1 MGKMLKSKIKASC
14 FMLGASVVALL
25 SASAFAGGASAQQSG
40 ASTENVEE
48 VTVTGTS
55 IRGVQPV
62 GSNIIATT
70 RLDLDKTNVQSMQ
83 QIYKTIPA
91 LSNMGALPQ
100 GNQSGNAYYSP
111 TIHNLGSSSSNST
124 LVLID
129 GHRFS
134 LGSQQQ
140 PLSDPGIIPAIA
152 VERVEVLA
160 DGASATY
167 GSDAVAG
174 VVNFVTRKDFE
185 GLEIDGQAGFAD
197 GYSTLNSSI
206 LWGERWSD
214 ASLMLAAS
222 YSYRSV
228 LRSDARDFLNPNHIA
243 QGGTNFDTYNCDPA
257 VLQPAGQ
264 SNLYLSAAATTS
276 VPNNAAMAT
285 CNTNAYSALAPSD
298 LRMNGMMK
306 FTKNVGKDLTIG
318 VDAVYSDRIDKRPLA
333 RGTLTATAF
342 GTGAQANPF
351 YTNPAGFAGPATS
364 QTVRW
369 DADQLL
375 GPGALG
381 IDDAKDMYVDST
393 LDYRINED
401 WHATLL
407 VLYGSEDNT
416 VASYGTLCGSCANL
430 ALNGTTNSS
439 GSLTTPSVPGTSQLV
454 LGYPLTAANALDVWN
469 PAGTNRT
476 SAAVKA
482 ALTDS
487 GQTSVWNY
495 ATEQYRGG
503 VDGKLFTLPGGDVH
517 VALGTEFVHYTLDIN
532 KTSPNNTGPATTGS
546 AYLHI
551 PLKRSVTS
559 AYGEI
564 LVPIVSP
571 EMKIPFVNKLTVDVS
586 GRYDNYDDVGDTTN
600 PKIAADWEVVEGF
613 KIRGNWASS
622 FVAPELSSV
631 GDLTHGGQT
640 SFTSYAVSATNF
652 TVNTLAFPS
661 AIGLPNC
668 SVAQAAAANNTC
680 AITSSTQG
688 VSFNGSPANP
698 KPSLGRSWSIGF
710 DLSPAIVPG
719 LTIGVTLFNTAYIN
733 AITGTSLSNALNTPS
748 LGLINFFPSG
758 ATLAQ
763 INALLPPYAT
773 ASAPRPQTTYYVLST
788 RQNNVLNLDIQGI
801 DASIGYN
808 YATDNLGDFDV
819 GLDMSEF
826 TMFKQHLKG
835 GTQFNVLGSTGYN
848 NTFGS
853 VPIQARAHLGWTF
866 AAMQAELFAN
876 YVSGYHNW
884 SGNTVA
890 PVTLVNTL
898 PAGGGDTVKSNTT
911 FDLNLSYTLSES
923 DALGK
928 YLNGSQV
935 FVDIQNLFD
944 KAPVFYNGATGY
956 DGYTGN
962 PIGRLVTFGMRTKF

>member
-1 MGKMLKSKIKASC
+1 MRRPSTL
-14 FMLGASVVALL
+14 ALL
-25 SASAFAGGASAQQSG
+25 LASAFSTGATAQQSASASSD
-40 ASTENVEE
+40 VEQ
-48 VTVTGTS
+48 VVVTGTS
-55 IRGVQPV
+55 IRGVQPT
-62 GSNIIATT
+62 GSNIITAT
-70 RLDLDKTNVQSMQ
+70 RVDLDKTNVQSMQ

-140 PLSDPGIIPAIA
+140 PLSDPGIVPAIA
-152 VERVEVLA
+152 IERVEVLA

-174 VVNFVTRKDFE
+174 VVNFVTRKNFE
-185 GLEIDGQAGFAD
+185 GLEIDGQAGFAS
-197 GYSTLNSSI
+197 GYNTLNSSI
-206 LWGERWSD
+206 LWGQRWGD
-214 ASLMLAAS
+214 ASLMLAGS

-228 LRSDARDFLNPNHIA
+228 LRSDARDYLDPNHVA
-243 QGGTNFDTYNCDPA
+243 QGGTNFNTYNCEPS

-264 SNLYLSAAATTS
+264 NNLFLSVAATSS
-276 VPNNAAMAT
+276 VPNNAALAP
-285 CNTNAYSALAPSD
+285 CNTNAYTALAPSD

-306 FTKNVGKDLTIG
+306 FEKTIGSNLTLG
-318 VDAVYSDRIDKRPLA
+318 VDAVYSDRIDKRPIA

-342 GTGAQANPF
+342 STGSQANPF
-351 YTNPAGFAGPATS
+351 YRNPAGYTGNATS

-369 DADQLL
+369 DADQFL
-375 GPGALG
+375 GPGAYSL
-381 IDDAKDMYVDST
+381 DDAKDMYIDGT
-393 LDYRINED
+393 LDYRINDD
-401 WHATLL
+401 WHATFLA
-407 VLYGSEDNT
+407 LYGSEDNT
-416 VASYGTLCGSCANL
+416 VASFGALCGSCANL
-430 ALNGTTNSS
+430 GLNGTTNSS

-454 LGYPLTAANALDVWN
+454 LGLPLNAANALDVWN
-469 PAGTNRT
+469 PVATNRT

-487 GQTSVWNY
+487 AQTSVWNY
-495 ATEQYRGG
+495 ATQQYRAG
-503 VDGKLFTLPGGDVH
+503 VDGRLFTLPGGEVH
-517 VALGTEFVHYTLDIN
+517 VAVGGEFVHYTLDIN

-559 AYGEI
+559 AFGEI
-564 LVPIVSP
+564 LIPVIAP
-571 EMKIPFVNKLTVDVS
+571 EMGIPLVNKFSVDVS
-586 GRYDNYDDVGDTTN
+586 GRYDDYDDVGNTSN
-600 PKIAADWEVVEGF
+600 PKFAADWEVVEGF

-622 FVAPELSSV
+622 FVAPQLSSV

-640 SFTSYAVSATNF
+640 SFTAYNVSATNF
-652 TVNTLAFPS
+652 TVNTSAFPS

-668 SVAQAAAANNTC
+668 SAAQAVAANNTC
-680 AITSSTQG
+680 AISSSTQG

-710 DLSPAIVPG
+710 DLSPTLVPG
-719 LTIGVTLFNTAYIN
+719 LNVGVTLFNTAYIN

-748 LGLINFFPSG
+748 LGLINFFPNG
-758 ATLAQ
+758 ATVAQ
-763 INALLPPYAT
+763 INALLPPFAT
-773 ASAPRPQTTYYVLST
+773 ASAPLPQTTYYVLST

-801 DASIGYN
+801 DASVNYN
-808 YATDNLGDFDV
+808 FTTDSWGDFAAGVD
-819 GLDMSEF
+819 LSAF

-835 GTQFNVLGSTGYN
+835 GSQFNVLGSTGYN

-853 VPIQARAHLGWTF
+853 VPIQGRAHLGWNFDSF
-866 AAMQAELFAN
+866 ASEIFIN

-890 PVTLVNTL
+890 PVTLVNGL

-911 FDLNLSYTLSES
+911 FDLNLSYMLSER
-923 DALGK
+923 DWLGD
-928 YLNGSQV
+928 YLAGSQF
-935 FVDIQNLFD
+935 FVDIQNVFD
-944 KAPVFYNGATGY
+944 KAPVFYNGPTGY

-962 PIGRLVTFGMRTKF
+962 PIGRLVTFGVRTKF

>member
-1 MGKMLKSKIKASC
+1 MHCSVLGHSRAV
-14 FMLGASVVALL
+14 LGASALALL
-25 SASAFAGGASAQQSG
+25 AFGALITDATAQPAGESASD
-40 ASTENVEE
+40 VEQ
-48 VTVTGTS
+48 VVVTGTS

-62 GSNIIATT
+62 GSNVISAT
-70 RLDLDKTNVQSMQ
+70 RVDLDKTNVQSMQ

-174 VVNFVTRKDFE
+174 VVNFVTRKHYE
-185 GLEIDGQAGFAD
+185 GLEIDGQAGFAS
-197 GYSTLNSSI
+197 GYDTLNGSV
-206 LWGERWSD
+206 LWGQRWND

-222 YSYRSV
+222 YSYRSA
-228 LRSDARDFLNPNHIA
+228 LGANARDYFDPNHVP
-243 QGGTNFDTYNCDPA
+243 QGGTNFNTYNCEPA

-264 SNLYLSAAATTS
+264 SNLYMSSAATS
-276 VPNNAAMAT
+276 SIPNDASRAP

-306 FTKNVGKDLTIG
+306 FEKNIGDDLTLG
-318 VDAVYSDRIDKRPLA
+318 VDAVYSDRIDKRQIA
-333 RGTLTATAF
+333 RGTLTASAF
-342 GTGAQANPF
+342 SAGSQANPF
-351 YTNPAGFAGPATS
+351 YMNPAGYAGTATS

-369 DADQLL
+369 DADALL
-375 GPGALG
+375 GPGAYSL
-381 IDDAKDMYVDST
+381 DDAKDMYIDAT
-393 LDYRINED
+393 LDYRIARD
-401 WHATLL
+401 WHLTALA
-407 VLYGSEDNT
+407 LYGSEDNN
-416 VASYGTLCGSCANL
+416 VASYGALCGSCANL

-439 GSLTTPSVPGTSQLV
+439 GSLTTPSVPGTNQLV
-454 LGYPLTAANALDVWN
+454 LGLPLTAANALDVWN
-469 PAGTNRT
+469 PAATNRT
-476 SAAVKA
+476 SAAVRS

-487 GQTSVWNY
+487 AQTSVWNY
-495 ATEQYRGG
+495 ATQQYRAGL
-503 VDGKLFTLPGGDVH
+503 DGTLFSLPGGDVH
-517 VALGTEFVHYTLDIN
+517 VALGGEFVHYTLDIN
-532 KTSPNNTGPATTGS
+532 KTSPNNTGPASTGS
-546 AYLHI
+546 SFLYI

-559 AYGEI
+559 AFGEV
-564 LVPIVSP
+564 LVPIISP
-571 EMKIPFVNKLTVDVS
+571 EMGIPLVNKFSVDVS
-586 GRYDNYDDVGDTTN
+586 ARYDHYDDVGDTSN
-600 PKIAADWEVVEGF
+600 PKFAADWEVVEGF
-613 KIRGNWASS
+613 KLRGNWASS
-622 FVAPELSSV
+622 FVAPQLSSV
-631 GDLTHGGQT
+631 GDLSRGGQT

-668 SVAQAAAANNTC
+668 SAAQAGAAGNTC
-680 AITSSTQG
+680 AINSSTQG

-710 DLSPAIVPG
+710 DLSPNLVQG
-719 LTIGVTLFNTAYIN
+719 LNIGVTLFNTAYIN

-748 LGLINFFPSG
+748 LGLISFYPNG

-773 ASAPRPQTTYYVLST
+773 ASAPLPQTTYYVLST

-801 DASIGYN
+801 DASVSYN
-808 YATDNLGDFDV
+808 YTTDSWGDLNV
-819 GLDMSEF
+819 GVDMSEF

-835 GTQFNVLGSTGYN
+835 GSQFNVLGSTGYN

-853 VPIQARAHLGWTF
+853 VPIQARAHFGWDYENYS
-866 AAMQAELFAN
+866 AQLFAN

-884 SGNTVA
+884 SGNTVN
-890 PVTLVNTL
+890 PVTLVNGL

-911 FDLNLSYTLSES
+911 FDLNLSYTFSEG
-923 DALGK
+923 DWLVGH
-928 YLNGSQV
+928 LVGSQF

-944 KAPVFYNGATGY
+944 KAPVFYNGSTGY

-962 PIGRLVTFGMRTKF
+962 PIGRLVTFGVRAKF

>member
-1 MGKMLKSKIKASC
+1 MRTSKTRA
-14 FMLGASVVALL
+14 LGLTFGVSAVALL
-25 SASAFAGGASAQQSG
+25 AAATSAVAQQSAPSG
-40 ASTENVEE
+40 MGVEE
-48 VTVTGTS
+48 VVVTGTS

-100 GNQSGNAYYSP
+100 GNQSGNAFYSP

-140 PLSDPGIIPAIA
+140 PLADPGIVPAIA

-174 VVNFVTRKDFE
+174 VVNFVTRKDFQ
-185 GLEIDGQAGFAD
+185 GLEIDGQAGFAS
-197 GYSTLNSSI
+197 GYNTLNSSI

-214 ASLMLAAS
+214 ASLMLAGS

-228 LRSDARDFLNPNHIA
+228 LRSDARDFLNPNHVA
-243 QGGTNFDTYNCDPA
+243 QGGTNFNTYNCEPA
-257 VLQPAGQ
+257 VLQPTGQ
-264 SNLYLSAAATTS
+264 SNLFLSTSATSS
-276 VPNNAAMAT
+276 VPNNAATAP
-285 CNTNAYSALAPSD
+285 CNTNAYTALAPSD
-298 LRMNGMMK
+298 MRLNGMMK
-306 FTKNVGKDLTIG
+306 FTKDVGKDITIG
-318 VDAVYSDRIDKRPLA
+318 IDAVYSDRMDKRPVA

-342 GTGAQANPF
+342 GAGQQANPF
-351 YTNPAGFAGPATS
+351 YTNPVGYTGTATS

-369 DADQLL
+369 DADTLL
-375 GPGALG
+375 GPGARSL
-381 IDDAKDMYVDST
+381 DDAKDMYIDST

-430 ALNGTTNSS
+430 ALNGTTNTS
-439 GSLTTPSVPGTSQLV
+439 GSQTTPSVPGTSQLV
-454 LGYPLTAANALDVWN
+454 LNLPLTTDNALDVWN
-469 PAGTNRT
+469 PAGSNRT
-476 SAAVKA
+476 SAAVRA

-495 ATEQYRGG
+495 ATQQYRGG

-517 VALGTEFVHYTLDIN
+517 VAAGGEFVHYTLDIN

-564 LVPIVSP
+564 LVPLISP
-571 EMKIPFVNKLTVDVS
+571 DMKIPFVNKFTVDVS

-640 SFTSYAVSATNF
+640 SFTSYTTSATNF

-668 SVAQAAAANNTC
+668 SAAQAAAANNSC
-680 AITSSTQG
+680 SITSSTQG

-698 KPSLGRSWSIGF
+698 KPSLGKSWSVGF

-719 LTIGVTLFNTAYIN
+719 LNVGVTLFNTAYIN

-748 LGLINFFPSG
+748 LGLINFFPAG

-763 INALLPPYAT
+763 INALLPPFAT
-773 ASAPRPQTTYYVLST
+773 AAAPLPSTTYYVLST
-788 RQNNVLNLDIQGI
+788 RQANVLNLDIQGI
-801 DASIGYN
+801 DASINYN
-808 YATDNLGDFDV
+808 YSTDSWGDFDA

-835 GTQFNVLGSTGYN
+835 GSQFNVLGSTGFN

-853 VPIQARAHLGWTF
+853 VPIQARAHLGWSYH
-866 AAMQAELFAN
+866 AMAAELFAN

-884 SGNTVA
+884 SGSTVT
-890 PVTLVNTL
+890 PVTLVNNL

-911 FDLNLSYTLSES
+911 FDLNLSYTLS
-923 DALGK
+923 DGDLFGK

-935 FVDIQNLFD
+935 FVDIQNLAD

-962 PIGRLVTFGMRTKF
+962 PIGRLVTFGVRTKF

>member
-1 MGKMLKSKIKASC
+1 MRCSILGLSRAV
-14 FMLGASVVALL
+14 FGASVVTLL
-25 SASAFAGGASAQQSG
+25 VLGTLTTNATAQPAGDSSG
-40 ASTENVEE
+40 DVEQ
-48 VTVTGTS
+48 VVVTGTS

-62 GSNIIATT
+62 GSNIISAT
-70 RLDLDKTNVQSMQ
+70 RIDLDKTNVQSMQ

-174 VVNFVTRKDFE
+174 VVNFVTRKHYE
-185 GLEIDGQAGFAD
+185 GLEVDGQAGFAS
-197 GYSTLNSSI
+197 GYNTLNASV
-206 LWGERWSD
+206 LWGQRWKD

-228 LRSDARDFLNPNHIA
+228 LASDARDYLDPNHVP
-243 QGGTNFDTYNCDPA
+243 QGGTNFNTYNCEPA

-264 SNLYLSAAATTS
+264 SNLYLSAAATS
-276 VPNNAAMAT
+276 SIPNDAARAP

-306 FTKNVGKDLTIG
+306 FEKNIGDDLTLG
-318 VDAVYSDRIDKRPLA
+318 VDAVYSDRIDKRPIA

-342 GTGAQANPF
+342 STGSQANPF
-351 YTNPAGFAGPATS
+351 YTNPAGYTGTAAS

-369 DADQLL
+369 DADALL
-375 GPGALG
+375 GPGASSL
-381 IDDAKDMYVDST
+381 DDAKDMYIDAT
-393 LDYRINED
+393 LDYRIAGD
-401 WHATLL
+401 WHLTALA
-407 VLYGSEDNT
+407 LYGSEDNN
-416 VASYGTLCGSCANL
+416 VASYGALCGSCANL

-454 LGYPLTAANALDVWN
+454 LGLPLTAANALDVWN
-469 PAGTNRT
+469 PAATNRT
-476 SAAVKA
+476 SAAVKSM
-482 ALTDS
+482 LTDS
-487 GQTSVWNY
+487 AQTSVWNY
-495 ATEQYRGG
+495 ATQQYRGG
-503 VDGKLFTLPGGDVH
+503 LDGTLFSLPGGDVH
-517 VALGTEFVHYTLDIN
+517 AALGGEFVHYTLDIN

-546 AYLHI
+546 TYLHI

-559 AYGEI
+559 AFGEVLI
-564 LVPIVSP
+564 PVISP
-571 EMKIPFVNKLTVDVS
+571 EMGIPLVNKFSVDVS
-586 GRYDNYDDVGDTTN
+586 ARYDHYDDVGDTSN
-600 PKIAADWEVVEGF
+600 PKFAADWEVLDGF
-613 KIRGNWASS
+613 KLRGNWASS
-622 FVAPELSSV
+622 FVAPQLSSV
-631 GDLTHGGQT
+631 GDLSRGGQT

-668 SVAQAAAANNTC
+668 SAAQAAAAGNTC
-680 AITSSTQG
+680 AINSSTQG

-698 KPSLGRSWSIGF
+698 KPSLGRSWSVGF
-710 DLSPAIVPG
+710 DLSPSLIQG
-719 LTIGVTLFNTAYIN
+719 LNVGVTLFNTAYIN

-748 LGLINFFPSG
+748 LGLINFYPNG

-773 ASAPRPQTTYYVLST
+773 ASAPLPQTTYYVLST

-801 DASIGYN
+801 DASVN
-808 YATDNLGDFDV
+808 YSYTTGSWGDFNV
-819 GLDMSEF
+819 GVDMSEF

-835 GTQFNVLGSTGYN
+835 GSQFNVLGSTGYN

-853 VPIQARAHLGWTF
+853 VPIQGRAHFGWDYENYS
-866 AAMQAELFAN
+866 AQLFAN

-884 SGNTVA
+884 SGNTVN
-890 PVTLVNTL
+890 PLTLMNGL

-911 FDLNLSYTLSES
+911 FDLNVSYTLSER
-923 DALGK
+923 DWLGGH
-928 YLNGSQV
+928 LAGSQF

-944 KAPVFYNGATGY
+944 KAPVFYNGSTGY

-962 PIGRLVTFGMRTKF
+962 PIGRLVTFGVRAKF